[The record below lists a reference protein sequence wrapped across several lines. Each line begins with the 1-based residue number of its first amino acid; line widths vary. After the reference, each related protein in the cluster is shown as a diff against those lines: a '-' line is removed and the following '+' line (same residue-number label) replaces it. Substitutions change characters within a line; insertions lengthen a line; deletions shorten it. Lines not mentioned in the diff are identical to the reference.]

1 MPTAIHLDLRCCVRS
16 MAAFS
21 MIRDSGRH
29 DEETDPSMQIPGLRG
44 KSPLTIGRRALRDFS
59 ADDMT
64 TYAAA
69 LAYHGLLALFPFV
82 IFLIALLGI
91 LQVPQFFDAVLEQA
105 RTVLPQ
111 DAYEPLKNVIT
122 EIQNQQSGGLLS
134 FGILGAIWAASSGI
148 RALMKALNT
157 AYDVEET
164 RPMWKMYL
172 LSVLYTIGLALLL
185 VAAIGLMLLGPQ
197 AMEWL
202 AEQIGLGGAFVTIWT
217 WARWPLA
224 VILLTLAAAVIY
236 YVSPNVEQ
244 PFALIT
250 PGSLIAVVVWILA
263 TIGFSIYV
271 SNFGNYS
278 ATYGSLGGVI
288 ALLFFFFI
296 SAAVLLLGAEINAEI
311 HHVEE
316 GEPTPKDDPSGS

>member
-1 MPTAIHLDLRCCVRS
+1 
-16 MAAFS
+16 
-21 MIRDSGRH
+21 
-29 DEETDPSMQIPGLRG
+29 MQIPGLRG
-44 KSPLTIGRRALRDFS
+44 QSPVALGKRAIRDFS
-59 ADDMT
+59 DDDMT

-91 LQVPQFFDAVLEQA
+91 LQVPQFFDAVLDQA
-105 RTVLPQ
+105 RTVLPS
-111 DAYEPLKNVIT
+111 DAYEPLANVLS

-157 AYDVEET
+157 AYDVEES
-164 RPMWKMYL
+164 RPMWKLYL
-172 LSVLYTIGLALLL
+172 LSIVYTIGLALLL
-185 VAAIGLMLLGPQ
+185 VAAIGFMLLGPQ

-250 PGSLIAVVVWILA
+250 PGSLIAVIVWILA

-296 SAAVLLLGAEINAEI
+296 SSAVLLLGAEINAEV

-316 GEPTPKDDPSGS
+316 GEPTPKEGSTGA